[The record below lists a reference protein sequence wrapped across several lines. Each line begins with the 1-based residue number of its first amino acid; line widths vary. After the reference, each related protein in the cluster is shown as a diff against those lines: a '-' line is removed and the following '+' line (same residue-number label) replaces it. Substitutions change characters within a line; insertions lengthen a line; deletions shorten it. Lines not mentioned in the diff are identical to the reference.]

1 MRAHLFTALFPEYF
15 KPTVETYCSE
25 KKIFLSKLL
34 LLTDNVPSPL
44 RAQMEMY
51 GINVVVMLA
60 NVTSLLQP
68 TDQKGMLASS
78 LII

>member
-1 MRAHLFTALFPEYF
+1 LRLTAQ
-15 KPTVETYCSE
+15 
-25 KKIFLSKLL
+25 KKNIFLSKLL
-34 LLTDNVPSPL
+34 LLTDNAPSPL

-60 NVTSLLQP
+60 NIASILQP
-68 TDQKGMLASS
+68 TDQNGMLASS